1 MFQLYIKKKGGFA
14 PNLKGEYLTIEEAR
28 AALAKAKAKDDTISY
43 TIEETNGG
51 VNSYGELLTEHQQKI
66 YSEAVFNDM
75 SLSELSEEEG
85 ISRQGIHDLIK
96 RVDRQLEGYENKL
109 KLVEKF
115 KDIKKDVMKV
125 EKMIDECE
133 HNW

>member
-1 MFQLYIKKKGGFA
+1 MDKIYERGLLFDF
-14 PNLKGEYLTIEEAR
+14 
-28 AALAKAKAKDDTISY
+28 
-43 TIEETNGG
+43 
-51 VNSYGELLTEHQQKI
+51 YGELLTEHQQKI

-115 KDIKKDVMKV
+115 KDIKKDVVKV
-125 EKMIDECE
+125 EKLIDECE
-133 HNW
+133 DLKVDKAESIKKILSGVLDKL

>member
-1 MFQLYIKKKGGFA
+1 MDKLYERGLLF
-14 PNLKGEYLTIEEAR
+14 
-28 AALAKAKAKDDTISY
+28 DF
-43 TIEETNGG
+43 
-51 VNSYGELLTEHQQKI
+51 YGELLTEHQQKI

-115 KDIKKDVMKV
+115 KDIKKDVLLV
-125 EKMIDECE
+125 EKLIDDCNNLEADKAKSIKDILSGVLDKL
-133 HNW
+133 